1 MSDPIS
7 CSYKGHTFTLP
18 VISSTDNNEVVSVQQ
33 LHEETGLYTFDPA
46 LNNTAITKSSV
57 SYIDSKNNKLYY
69 RGYDIEELVAQSSFV
84 ETAYLI
90 IYGALP
96 TADELKQ
103 FSLGLSKHS
112 MIHESMRNFF
122 DSFPGKSAHPLAI
135 LATMVTALSGHY
147 PDSFEQHIKEGVDIR
162 IRLLAKVRTLAAW
175 SYKKSVGQPI
185 VYPRDELPYCT
196 NFLNMMFAIPAE
208 PHIVNPDDDRLLNQL
223 FILYADHE
231 MNATT
236 TTVRVV
242 ASARANLFACINA
255 GICSLWG
262 SRESDAT
269 MPPALMLLTMVDQN
283 LKPEQYFEK
292 FLQGREQLKL
302 NGFGHSAYDGEDPRA
317 RISRQIFHDYLKAH
331 PQHKDD
337 SLIQKGLDVEDFA
350 MNHTVFKELRMYPNV
365 EFYSALIFK
374 MLGIP
379 PEMNNVI
386 RTIGK
391 LAGWLGHWSEAWQD
405 TQRRVYRPRQLYVG
419 ELNRAYLAIENR

>member
-1 MSDPIS
+1 MTASLSYTRDGQTVSLPAIESSDGS
-7 CSYKGHTFTLP
+7 LYA
-18 VISSTDNNEVVSVQQ
+18 SVER
-33 LHEETGLYTFDPA
+33 LTEETGLSTFDPA
-46 LNNTAITKSSV
+46 LNNTAITKSAV
-57 SYIDSKNNKLYY
+57 SYIDAKNSRLFY
-69 RGYDIEELVAQSSFV
+69 RGYNIEELVEKSTFV
-84 ETAYLI
+84 ETAYLL
-90 IYGALP
+90 IYGNLP
-96 TADELKQ
+96 SADELAL
-103 FSLGLSKHS
+103 FSKGLSKHS

-122 DSFPGKSAHPLAI
+122 DSFPGRSAHPLAI

-147 PDSFEQHIKEGVDIR
+147 PDSFESHISDGVDVR

-185 VYPRDELPYCT
+185 VYPRDEMPYCT

-208 PHIVNPDDDRLLNQL
+208 PHIVTPDDDRILNQM

-269 MPPALMLLTMVDQN
+269 MPPSVMLLRMIDHN
-283 LKPEQYFEK
+283 LTPDQYFGK
-292 FLQGREQLKL
+292 FIEGKEQLKL
-302 NGFGHSAYDGEDPRA
+302 NGFGHTAYEGEDPRA
-317 RISRQIFHDYLKAH
+317 RISRALFHEYLKAY
-331 PQHKDD
+331 PEFRNDP
-337 SLIQKGLDVEDFA
+337 LIQKGLDVEDFA
-350 MNHTVFKELRMYPNV
+350 MNHTMFKQLRMYPNI
-365 EFYSALIFK
+365 EFYSSLIFK

-391 LAGWLGHWSEAWQD
+391 LAGWLGHWSEARQD
-405 TQRRVYRPRQLYVG
+405 VGRRVYRPRQVYIG
-419 ELNRAYLAIENR
+419 KLNQSYRPIENR